1 MSVEAKFNKA
11 VSIVGSLPKDGP
23 VQPTQ
28 DDQLKFYG
36 FYKQATIGDVNTK
49 KPGMFDLTGK
59 YKWEAWNK
67 NQGMSKEDAQQ
78 AYVDALLQ
86 LPLCPSRR
94 SSYIAIQQ
102 ILKKHEDEGDS
113 AQHIKDIESA

>member
-1 MSVEAKFNKA
+1 MSAEAKFNKA
-11 VSIVGSLPKDGP
+11 VEIVGSLPKDGP

-36 FYKQATIGDVNTK
+36 LFKQANNGDCDTK

-67 NQGMSKEDAQQ
+67 NKGMSKEEAQQ
-78 AYVDALLQ
+78 AYVDAFL
-86 LPLCPSRR
+86 
-94 SSYIAIQQ
+94 A
-102 ILKKHEDEGDS
+102 ILKKHEDEGPE
-113 AQHIKDIESA
+113 AAEWIKKIEEA

>member
-36 FYKQATIGDVNTK
+36 YYKQATIGDVNTK

-78 AYVDALLQ
+78 AYVDALLE
-86 LPLCPSRR
+86 
-94 SSYIAIQQ
+94 
-102 ILKKHEDEGDS
+102 ILKKHGSEGDS
-113 AQHIKDIESA
+113 AKYIQEIESA

>member
-36 FYKQATIGDVNTK
+36 
-49 KPGMFDLTGK
+49 L
-59 YKWEAWNK
+59 
-67 NQGMSKEDAQQ
+67 
-78 AYVDALLQ
+78 
-86 LPLCPSRR
+86 
-94 SSYIAIQQ
+94 
-102 ILKKHEDEGDS
+102 
-113 AQHIKDIESA
+113 

>member
-23 VQPTQ
+23 VQPSQ

-36 FYKQATIGDVNTK
+36 LYKQATIGDVNTK
-49 KPGMFDLTGK
+49 KPGMFDLAGK

-67 NQGMSKEDAQQ
+67 NQGLSKEEAQQ
-78 AYVDALLQ
+78 AYVDALL
-86 LPLCPSRR
+86 
-94 SSYIAIQQ
+94 A

-113 AQHIKDIESA
+113 AEHIKAIESA

>member
-23 VQPTQ
+23 VQPSQ

-36 FYKQATIGDVNTK
+36 LVYSTSRPPSVMSTPRSPACS
-49 KPGMFDLTGK
+49 

-67 NQGMSKEDAQQ
+67 NQGLSKEEAQQ
-78 AYVDALLQ
+78 AYVDALL
-86 LPLCPSRR
+86 
-94 SSYIAIQQ
+94 A

-113 AQHIKDIESA
+113 AEHIKAIESA